1 MGTGVAVATDDTIT
15 AAKTNLKLETVDTV
29 DITASAITT
38 SKIAAGTITTDS
50 VKDAAITNAK
60 VAADAITTSKIVAGT
75 ITTDRVAD
83 AAVTEAKMASI
94 PQVGSKASG
103 VYWTYPVAYSA
114 APTGAAATPL
124 NAFVQDVYPISISRL
139 VAGSLIAV
147 GSPAGW
153 LYAVVYGNK

>member
-38 SKIAAGTITTDS
+38 SKIAAGTI
-50 VKDAAITNAK
+50 I
-60 VAADAITTSKIVAGT
+60 
-75 ITTDRVAD
+75 TDRVAD
-83 AAVTEAKMASI
+83 AAITEAKMASI

>member
-29 DITASAITT
+29 DITAGAITT
-38 SKIAAGTITTDS
+38 SKIAAGTVTTDR
-50 VKDAAITNAK
+50 VKDAAVTEAK
-60 VAADAITTSKIVAGT
+60 IAAN
-75 ITTDRVAD
+75 
-83 AAVTEAKMASI
+83 AVTEAKMASI

-124 NAFVQDVYPISISRL
+124 NAFDQAIYPISISSL
-139 VAGSLIAV
+139 TAGSLLAA
-147 GSPAGW
+147 GSPTGW